1 MSYRLSISHTTL
13 GMALAVVAVSW
24 RPHNAYTAVCQ
35 LFIVGLCGAIGTSDL
50 LACFAAGCALNWD
63 GRFLA
68 ESVRRHD
75 EVNSSVDVILNLGG
89 FMYIGTVLPW
99 HEFHNPYVTTTIST
113 SPPSVIALAA
123 TASGY
128 SQMTTAFDTLSP
140 ALSTATATTAMTTT
154 AATPIIMTAAITTGS
169 GIIYPRLLAMATLV
183 LLLRRIPALLL
194 MYRAMPRAVRSWRE
208 ALFMGYFG
216 PIGVGA
222 VYYLQS
228 TRHVYFDPEL
238 ESDDEASRKLLEA
251 LSPSTCSISV
261 ASFLLLAHSVL
272 LEKFHQ

>member
-1 MSYRLSISHTTL
+1 
-13 GMALAVVAVSW
+13 
-24 RPHNAYTAVCQ
+24 
-35 LFIVGLCGAIGTSDL
+35 
-50 LACFAAGCALNWD
+50 
-63 GRFLA
+63 
-68 ESVRRHD
+68 
-75 EVNSSVDVILNLGG
+75 
-89 FMYIGTVLPW
+89 
-99 HEFHNPYVTTTIST
+99 
-113 SPPSVIALAA
+113 
-123 TASGY
+123 
-128 SQMTTAFDTLSP
+128 
-140 ALSTATATTAMTTT
+140 
-154 AATPIIMTAAITTGS
+154 
-169 GIIYPRLLAMATLV
+169 MATLV